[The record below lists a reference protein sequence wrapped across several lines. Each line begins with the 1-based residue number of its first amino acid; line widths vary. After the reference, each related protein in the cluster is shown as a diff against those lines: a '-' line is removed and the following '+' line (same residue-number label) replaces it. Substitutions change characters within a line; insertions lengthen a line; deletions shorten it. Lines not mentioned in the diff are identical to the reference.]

1 MILIPKI
8 LPSNMQMK
16 MKNENA
22 IASSSEEDDDED
34 ILNLLW
40 IRRKVVDSQ

>member
-8 LPSNMQMK
+8 LPMQYENENE
-16 MKNENA
+16 NENA